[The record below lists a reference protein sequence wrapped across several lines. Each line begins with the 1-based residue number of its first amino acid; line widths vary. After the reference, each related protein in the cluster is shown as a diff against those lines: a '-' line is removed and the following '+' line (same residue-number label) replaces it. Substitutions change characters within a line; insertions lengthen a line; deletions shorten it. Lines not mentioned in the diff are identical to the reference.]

1 MLAVPQFTLVSVGL
15 SLGALLAGGDAAA
28 RETGIRFV
36 GAAGE
41 EPTVVE
47 STWSAEAA
55 AAFLAGAV
63 EVDVAPLRGV
73 QGEAAPFD
81 GGVASPPSAIDAIA
95 RAEAEYL
102 KAHLR
107 GAEKALIQAVEA
119 LVPADGV
126 VAGVAGTRALV
137 LLAQV
142 QFALGR
148 PASAEKSVEHGLRH
162 IPRFPDAAGAPPP
175 EVAELV
181 ARLRPKLVAVL
192 GGSLQVEGVPAGTEI
207 YLAGVK
213 LGVAPARF
221 DGLPKRGFRV
231 SLRVPGEAPV
241 TSDVELREATVVTA
255 PEGSEAVVRRFL
267 EAVGRRDRAGVGTL
281 GEALSRRHGAAQLC
295 VVRVQDTLAVVAR
308 LDPFSNPPGVV
319 SAVEAPVPIDDAG
332 WRTLGRAC
340 AAPAEREVGRADAV
354 LYGPTTAVEVEQD
367 GVSWRQVLGW
377 SLVGVGAAGLGVGGW
392 YGVSALEAEDTY
404 GNADTPDAA
413 RRARTDAQNAART
426 ADVGFGVGGAMV
438 LTGAVV
444 LWLGQNP

>member
-1 MLAVPQFTLVSVGL
+1 
-15 SLGALLAGGDAAA
+15 
-28 RETGIRFV
+28 
-36 GAAGE
+36 
-41 EPTVVE
+41 
-47 STWSAEAA
+47 
-55 AAFLAGAV
+55 
-63 EVDVAPLRGV
+63 
-73 QGEAAPFD
+73 
-81 GGVASPPSAIDAIA
+81 
-95 RAEAEYL
+95 
-102 KAHLR
+102 
-107 GAEKALIQAVEA
+107 
-119 LVPADGV
+119 
-126 VAGVAGTRALV
+126 

-192 GGSLQVEGVPAGTEI
+192 GGSLLVENVPAETEV

-213 LGVAPARF
+213 LGLAPGRY

-241 TSDVELREATVVTA
+241 TTDVELQETTVVTA

-267 EAVGRRDRAGVGTL
+267 DAIGRRDRALAGTL

-295 VVRVQDTLAVVAR
+295 VVRVQGTLAVVAR

-319 SAVEAPVPIDDAG
+319 SAVEARVPSDNAG

-340 AAPAEREVGRADAV
+340 AAPAEKELGRADAS
-354 LYGPTTAVEVEQD
+354 LYGPLAAVEVEPG
-367 GVSWRQVLGW
+367 GVSWHQVLGW

-392 YGVSALEAEDTY
+392 YGVSALEAEDAY
-404 GNADTPDAA
+404 GDAETPESA

-426 ADVGFGVGGAMV
+426 ADVGFGVGGALV

-444 LWLGQNP
+444 LWLGQIP

>member
-1 MLAVPQFTLVSVGL
+1 MQAVPQLTLALSL
-15 SLGALLAGGDAAA
+15 SLGVVLAGGSASS

-41 EPTVVE
+41 EPVLVE
-47 STWSAEAA
+47 STWSVEAS
-55 AAFLAGAV
+55 AAFLSGAV
-63 EVDVAPLRGV
+63 EVDVTALRGA
-73 QGEAAPFD
+73 QAETAPFD

-107 GAEKALIQAVEA
+107 GAEKALVQAVEA

-175 EVAELV
+175 EVADLV
-181 ARLRPKLVAVL
+181 TRLRPKLTTVL
-192 GGSLQVEGVPAGTEI
+192 GGSLQVEGVSAGTEV

-221 DGLPKRGFRV
+221 EGLPKRGFRV

-241 TSDVELREATVVTA
+241 TSDVELRETTVVTA

-267 EAVGRRDRAGVGTL
+267 DAVGRRDRPQVGTL

-295 VVRVQDTLAVVAR
+295 VVRLQDTLAVVAR

-319 SAVEAPVPIDDAG
+319 SAVEAPVPVDEAG

-340 AAPAEREVGRADAV
+340 AAPAEREAGRADAS
-354 LYGPTTAVEVEQD
+354 LYGPLAAAEVEQV
-367 GVSWRQVLGW
+367 GVSWGQVLGW

-392 YGVSALEAEDTY
+392 YGLDALEAEDAY
-404 GNADTPDAA
+404 GEADTPDSA

-438 LTGAVV
+438 LAGAVV